1 MNEIVIKNIIKK
13 KPSNTTITVKVT
25 EDFKHT
31 WDKWAFENNV
41 NKSKTLQAV
50 LKHIMENYNE

>member
-25 EDFKHT
+25 EDFKRT
-31 WDKWAFENNV
+31 WNKWAFENNV